1 MKITLKH
8 GSGGEESGRL
18 IKDIFTSVFDDEI
31 LLKMEDS
38 AVLPPLHGNPVLT
51 SDSFV
56 VEPLFFKGG
65 DIGKLSVCGT
75 VNDLSSMGARP
86 LYLTASF
93 ILETGLD
100 TDILGKIVQSMKE
113 TAEEAGVRI
122 VAGDTK
128 VIEGKGGLY
137 INTAGMSSAACWAS
151 QKRWRNMK
159 SGDALILTG
168 TLGDH
173 HAAVLTN
180 RLGIESGIESDC
192 APLNH
197 MVEELL
203 EGNISVHTVRDI
215 TRGGLATVANELAVA
230 SSVRI
235 DLEEELIPVS
245 DIVQGFTGILG
256 LDPLTMGNE
265 GKMIIAVSPKD
276 AEKAVGI
283 LRRNKYGRNAVAA
296 GQVLEGKGVYLR
308 TALGGLRRVLP
319 LRGEGLPRIC

>member
-86 LYLTASF
+86 LYLTVSF

-100 TDILGKIVQSMKE
+100 ADILGKIVQSMKE
-113 TAEEAGVRI
+113 TTEEAGVRI

-128 VIEGKGGLY
+128 VIEGEGGLY
-137 INTAGMSSAACWAS
+137 INTAGVGERPSSRDISC
-151 QKRWRNMK
+151 RNMK
-159 SGDALILTG
+159 SGDTLILTG

-180 RLGIESGIESDC
+180 RLGIESEIESDC

-215 TRGGLATVANELAVA
+215 TRGGLATVANELAVS

-235 DLEEELIPVS
+235 ELEEGMIPVS
-245 DIVQGFTGILG
+245 DIVRGITGILG

-265 GKMIIAVSPKD
+265 GKMIIAVPPRD

>member
-18 IKDIFTSVFDDEI
+18 IKDIFASVFDDEI

-100 TDILGKIVQSMKE
+100 ADILEKIVQSMKE

-137 INTAGMSSAACWAS
+137 INTAGIGERPSSRDISC
-151 QKRWRNMK
+151 RNMK

-173 HAAVLTN
+173 HAAVL
-180 RLGIESGIESDC
+180 RAVES
-192 APLNH
+192 H
-197 MVEELL
+197 
-203 EGNISVHTVRDI
+203 
-215 TRGGLATVANELAVA
+215 GG
-230 SSVRI
+230 
-235 DLEEELIPVS
+235 
-245 DIVQGFTGILG
+245 
-256 LDPLTMGNE
+256 
-265 GKMIIAVSPKD
+265 
-276 AEKAVGI
+276 
-283 LRRNKYGRNAVAA
+283 
-296 GQVLEGKGVYLR
+296 R
-308 TALGGLRRVLP
+308 TA
-319 LRGEGLPRIC
+319 

>member
-18 IKDIFTSVFDDEI
+18 IKDIFASVFDDEI

-137 INTAGMSSAACWAS
+137 INTAGVGERPSSLDISC
-151 QKRWRNMK
+151 RNMK

-203 EGNISVHTVRDI
+203 EENISVHTVRDI
-215 TRGGLATVANELAVA
+215 TRGGLAQWQMNW
-230 SSVRI
+230 
-235 DLEEELIPVS
+235 P
-245 DIVQGFTGILG
+245 
-256 LDPLTMGNE
+256 
-265 GKMIIAVSPKD
+265 
-276 AEKAVGI
+276 
-283 LRRNKYGRNAVAA
+283 
-296 GQVLEGKGVYLR
+296 
-308 TALGGLRRVLP
+308 
-319 LRGEGLPRIC
+319 

>member
-18 IKDIFTSVFDDEI
+18 IKDIFASVFDDEI

-100 TDILGKIVQSMKE
+100 ADILEKIVQSMKE

-137 INTAGMSSAACWAS
+137 INTAGIGERPSSRDISC
-151 QKRWRNMK
+151 RNMK

-180 RLGIESGIESDC
+180 RLGIESEIESDC

-215 TRGGLATVANELAVA
+215 TRGGLATVANELAVS

-265 GKMIIAVSPKD
+265 GK
-276 AEKAVGI
+276 
-283 LRRNKYGRNAVAA
+283 
-296 GQVLEGKGVYLR
+296 
-308 TALGGLRRVLP
+308 
-319 LRGEGLPRIC
+319 

>member
-1 MKITLKH
+1 MY
-8 GSGGEESGRL
+8 EEIRHAEDGVVRL
-18 IKDIFTSVFDDEI
+18 LTNRDLDNR
-31 LLKMEDS
+31 
-38 AVLPPLHGNPVLT
+38 AVLLHDNTVECKRNRHPLVLL
-51 SDSFV
+51 DAAV
-56 VEPLFFKGG
+56 VVRVE
-65 DIGKLSVCGT
+65 ICQT
-75 VNDLSSMGARP
+75 
-86 LYLTASF
+86 
-93 ILETGLD
+93 
-100 TDILGKIVQSMKE
+100 IVLIQ
-113 TAEEAGVRI
+113 GV
-122 VAGDTK
+122 
-128 VIEGKGGLY
+128 LLH
-137 INTAGMSSAACWAS
+137 INTAGVGERPSSRDISC
-151 QKRWRNMK
+151 RNMK
-159 SGDALILTG
+159 SGDTLILTG

-203 EGNISVHTVRDI
+203 EENISVHTVRDI
-215 TRGGLATVANELAVA
+215 TRGGLATVANELAVS

-235 DLEEELIPVS
+235 ELEEELIPVS

-256 LDPLTMGNE
+256 LDPLTMGND

>member
-18 IKDIFTSVFDDEI
+18 IKDIFASVFDDEI

-86 LYLTASF
+86 LYLTVSF

-137 INTAGMSSAACWAS
+137 INTAGVGERPSSRDISC
-151 QKRWRNMK
+151 RNMK
-159 SGDALILTG
+159 SGDTLILTG

-180 RLGIESGIESDC
+180 RLGIESEIESDC

-235 DLEEELIPVS
+235 ELEEELIPVS

-296 GQVLEGKGVYLR
+296 GQVLDGKGVYLR